1 MPGRNHPIPQ
11 HLQAGALPAAPA
23 IETVEQEQAPQGPS
37 TVPVRV
43 VGPISTHPLP
53 ARRGAAF
60 TQTVGTPPAFVSLLG
75 RELKRQSATLMS
87 SDKPFLYSTTEAS
100 LSQALAAT
108 AVVPAG
114 AAYWPANVPL
124 PLHNADQ
131 VYVAC
136 FSSTASDVATISV
149 IVETYAD

>member
-1 MPGRNHPIPQ
+1 MSGRNHPIAL

-23 IETVEQEQAPQGPS
+23 IEVVEQEQAPLGPS
-37 TVPVRV
+37 TVPVHV

-60 TQTVGTPPAFVSLLG
+60 TQTVGVPPALVSLLG
-75 RELKRQSATLMS
+75 RELKRQQVTLMS
-87 SDKPFLYSTTEAS
+87 SDKPFLYSTTQAG
-100 LSQALAAT
+100 LAQALAAT

-114 AAYWPANVPL
+114 AAYWPPNIPL
-124 PLHNADQ
+124 PLHNADM
-131 VYVAC
+131 VFVAC
-136 FSSTASDVATISV
+136 FSSTPTDVATISC